1 MINEITDSCTQKMQ
15 ASIEH
20 MHRDFKTLRTGKV
33 LISVLDNVKIDYYGT
48 PTPLDQIGS
57 VIATD
62 ATTIV
67 INPWEKNLLSDLES
81 AIFAANI
88 GVSPNSDGDVI
99 KLFFPP
105 MTVDQR
111 KESVKQMK
119 GMGENAKVSI
129 RNDRRDANDKV
140 KKLEKEV
147 IANPSNAEFWDN
159 YDAIYETYK
168 GAVIKINQFEEYGD
182 QLQLDS
188 NQLMSKFV
196 NLRDEISENCD
207 GKWQIGIIRKY
218 CNNGNDQFLQF
229 CKQFDK

>member
-1 MINEITDSCTQKMQ
+1 MLNEIFDSCTTNMQ
-15 ASIEH
+15 GSVDH

-67 INPWEKNLLSDLES
+67 VNPWEKNLLPDVES

-88 GVSPNSDGDVI
+88 GVNPNNDGDVI

-105 MTVDQR
+105 MTVEQR

-129 RNDRRDANDKV
+129 RNDRRDSNDKV
-140 KKLEKEV
+140 KKLEKDKE
-147 IANPSNAEFWDN
+147 ITTDESKSAQENIQKITDKYSTKIESILKDKEAE
-159 YDAIYETYK
+159 ILK
-168 GAVIKINQFEEYGD
+168 V
-182 QLQLDS
+182 
-188 NQLMSKFV
+188 
-196 NLRDEISENCD
+196 
-207 GKWQIGIIRKY
+207 
-218 CNNGNDQFLQF
+218 
-229 CKQFDK
+229 